1 MAAKATQTSRSA
13 PKAVHKSGRILCY
26 IGPNIPGR
34 LHTGQVFRGE
44 RAEVMKELS
53 GTVEKYPLVK
63 TLLVSGEAL
72 PVARLKVKE
81 PGNAHYANYQKLH
94 RALLEEAQNK
104 VDKEALLNA

>member
-1 MAAKATQTSRSA
+1 MAAKAIQTSRSA

-26 IGPNIPGR
+26 IGQNIPGR

-44 RAEVMKELS
+44 RAEVMKGLS

-63 TLLVSGEAL
+63 ALLVSGEAL
-72 PVARLKVKE
+72 PAARLKVKE
-81 PGNAHYANYQKLH
+81 PGNAHYANYQKLSH
-94 RALLEEAQNK
+94 TLLEEAQNK

>member
-1 MAAKATQTSRSA
+1 MAAKAIQTSRSA
-13 PKAVHKSGRILCY
+13 PKAVRKSGRTLCY

-34 LHTGQVFRGE
+34 LQVFRGE
-44 RAEVMKELS
+44 REAVLKELG
-53 GTVEKYPLVK
+53 GTVDKYPLVK
-63 TLLVSGEAL
+63 ALLVSGEAL